1 MALTE
6 NRIRQIIREEIII
19 AEARRLAKDSV
30 DDQIDSIII
39 GFEEDSKV
47 VEESLK
53 YRLRLI
59 EAEDQKPKEES
70 DEDDAESTTSAVG
83 SDKRNVEDP
92 VDPNKPKIDID
103 EFTTKVA
110 RFIMNFDSLLD
121 VKTVII
127 NRTKKFLNETY
138 GDDELGL
145 TFDELLRRDH
155 DIQPTG
161 VSDEYIQAPAA
172 VGAGGGGGG
181 V

>member
-19 AEARRLAKDSV
+19 AEATRLAKDSV

-47 VEESLK
+47 VEESVRR
-53 YRLRLI
+53 RLT
-59 EAEDQKPKEES
+59 EES
-70 DEDDAESTTSAVG
+70 DDAAPDDEDEPDTPSAVG
-83 SDKRNVEDP
+83 SDEQSVEDP
-92 VDPNKPKIDID
+92 VNPNRPKIDID

-110 RFIMNFDSLLD
+110 RFIINSDSLLD

-127 NRTKKFLNETY
+127 NRTKKFLDETY
-138 GDDELGL
+138 GDEELGFK
-145 TFDELLRRDH
+145 FDELLKRDH
-155 DIQPTG
+155 DIQPSG
-161 VSDEYIQAPAA
+161 ISDEPIQAPAA